1 MASKWA
7 NTIEA
12 TPESDP
18 NVESDPVSSARRQSA
33 SSDISDSGKRKMVN
47 IATVDIRGKS
57 HTEETQQDRDYRR
70 QFFYSIIQS
79 SKEDGDEPAKISEQS
94 MADVGREPRPEN
106 GEEANLDDRES
117 GNIKQEEGKVGEM
130 KLKEG
135 STEEKN
141 DADRKAIVFENR
153 ERINVQH
160 EVAEENEK
168 DVETQNDAAQKDS
181 SGASQTLNEEVE
193 LSGPDKETQ
202 GYENEKLEDDSKS
215 KSESAANED
224 EESEGRAV
232 DLDSTEIEA
241 NSESSLTE
249 QNKTDDD
256 SELAKDSVKEA
267 LDDRGQVD
275 ADELAEKSSEKEAS
289 TTLTEIEVSEEESD
303 GKRPNEP
310 SQEDKETRMK
320 EKDDTPVVNEPASS
334 STEEQ
339 ETRNDIPPNI
349 EIPQEATLPE
359 ISKAH
364 SIDISKVTTV
374 SDNRDRQADGTSQ
387 PASPTTPNS
396 PHEARPLIPEFL
408 WSPMHQR
415 LLADVLF
422 AIESDL
428 QVWRR

>member
-1 MASKWA
+1 
-7 NTIEA
+7 
-12 TPESDP
+12 
-18 NVESDPVSSARRQSA
+18 
-33 SSDISDSGKRKMVN
+33 
-47 IATVDIRGKS
+47 
-57 HTEETQQDRDYRR
+57 
-70 QFFYSIIQS
+70 
-79 SKEDGDEPAKISEQS
+79 

-106 GEEANLDDRES
+106 GEEADLDDRES
-117 GNIKQEEGKVGEM
+117 GNIKQEEGKV
-130 KLKEG
+130 EG

-267 LDDRGQVD
+267 LDDRGLVD

-289 TTLTEIEVSEEESD
+289 TTLTETEVSEEESD

-310 SQEDKETRMK
+310 SQEAKATRMK
-320 EKDDTPVVNEPASS
+320 A
-334 STEEQ
+334 
-339 ETRNDIPPNI
+339 
-349 EIPQEATLPE
+349 LP
-359 ISKAH
+359 
-364 SIDISKVTTV
+364 
-374 SDNRDRQADGTSQ
+374 
-387 PASPTTPNS
+387 
-396 PHEARPLIPEFL
+396 L
-408 WSPMHQR
+408 
-415 LLADVLF
+415 
-422 AIESDL
+422 
-428 QVWRR
+428 